1 MFGLGMVFIW
11 DSSCLFNPVSL
22 QRIGLVPGNV
32 AMVAI
37 DMYGKAFG
45 SGYMGLRERMYFI
58 NFVYYINIKVFH
70 FIYFSL
76 FLFIYL
82 FPFCLHATS
91 ALYKPITI
99 LFYFVLLNVFEILVY
114 FWNFYVLDVNKNK
127 FYCNIWLYFTVK
139 RL

>member
-45 SGYMGLRERMYFI
+45 TGYMGLRERMYFI

-99 LFYFVLLNVFEILVY
+99 FFCIIKR
-114 FWNFYVLDVNKNK
+114 FWIFDMFLKFLYVLDVNKNN
-127 FYCNIWLYFTVK
+127 FYCNIWSYLIVK
-139 RL
+139 RF